1 MKNTS
6 SEIFRN
12 KYLAQL
18 PDSFQWQ
25 KTPVQIYPFEFISQ
39 YILFPTPVLRSD
51 YYYIVYLNKGE
62 YQQQIGS
69 EIYSLQAPSVVFAPE
84 GTVYAIKA
92 MNKKLSGFFIQIE
105 SKTISSIVSKGEL
118 PDLLAVETVIKLD
131 EADHYWIQTI
141 CDLLYQEIASKEPNR
156 KIGTGLLQALLH
168 KIIDL
173 SPSKKAISRQREI
186 AVKFKQLVYKNFIDQ
201 KSVSFYAKM
210 FGISENYLN
219 RCVKLEY
226 NRSCKQ
232 LILEIAIQQSQILMF
247 DSSNDVSEI
256 SYQTGFDDPSHFS
269 RIFKKVTGQTP
280 TEFRKYAMHDLS

>member
-1 MKNTS
+1 MENTS

-12 KYLAQL
+12 RYIAQL
-18 PDSFQWQ
+18 PDNFQWQ
-25 KTPVQIYPFEFISQ
+25 ETPVQIYPFEFISQ
-39 YILFPTPVLRSD
+39 YILFPTPILRSD
-51 YYYIVYLNKGE
+51 YYYIVYLNKGR

-69 EIYSLQAPSVVFAPE
+69 ETYTLQAPSVVFAPE
-84 GTVYAIKA
+84 GTAYAIKA
-92 MNKKLSGFFIQIE
+92 MNKKLSGYLIQIE
-105 SKTISSIVSKGEL
+105 SKTISSIISKGEL
-118 PDLLAVETVIKLD
+118 PDLLAVETVTKLD
-131 EADHYWIQTI
+131 ETDSHWIQAV
-141 CDLLYQEIASKEPNR
+141 CDLLYQEIASREPNR
-156 KIGTGLLQALLH
+156 KIGIGLLQALLH

-186 AVKFKQLVYKNFIDQ
+186 AVRFKQLVYKNFIDQ
-201 KSVSFYAKM
+201 KSVAFYARM
-210 FGISENYLN
+210 FNISENYLN

-256 SYQTGFDDPSHFS
+256 SYQTGFDDPSHFT

-280 TEFRKYAMHDLS
+280 TEFRRQAMHDLS